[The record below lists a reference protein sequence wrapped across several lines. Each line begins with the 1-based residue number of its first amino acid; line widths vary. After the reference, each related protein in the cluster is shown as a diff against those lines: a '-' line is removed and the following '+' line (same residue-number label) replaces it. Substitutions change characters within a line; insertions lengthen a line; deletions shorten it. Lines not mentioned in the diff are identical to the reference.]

1 MNNISRNH
9 ETLAQSIDLV
19 DQLFEASET
28 SIDLIP
34 KYIEGEVKKLGKIF
48 NKILSIDEN
57 ELWDGIHG
65 IITVLNVS
73 GNRVVNLR
81 FEKSDFAK
89 LQKIKG
95 LRWLETKKDY
105 MLVGWEFK
113 P

>member
-1 MNNISRNH
+1 MLNISKQQQILDEPRN
-9 ETLAQSIDLV
+9 ID
-19 DQLFEASET
+19 EASET

-48 NKILSIDEN
+48 NKTLSIDEN

-95 LRWLETKKDY
+95 LRWLETKKDQVI
-105 MLVGWEFK
+105 VGWEFK